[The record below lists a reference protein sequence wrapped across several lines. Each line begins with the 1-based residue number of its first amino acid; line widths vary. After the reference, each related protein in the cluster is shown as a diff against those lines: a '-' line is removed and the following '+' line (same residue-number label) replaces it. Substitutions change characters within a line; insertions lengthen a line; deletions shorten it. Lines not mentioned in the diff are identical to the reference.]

1 MGLSDQII
9 LRYFLENNVLST
21 TDSWLNDLRSF
32 LSGVSVEQQALESRM
47 ECDGVSARS
56 STAATYLFG
65 CWVTAPESIN
75 CSRWSIERS
84 LRALNVY
91 VLGLPQVLTTF
102 NSWSWQ
108 AIRTALHCRAL
119 LEWMY
124 RKWTRTLINRKERA
138 SLWETNMHVKPLD
151 IERQWRRCYF
161 PRQGST
167 TLFTRLNLNGQILLS
182 HG

>member
-1 MGLSDQII
+1 MYYQQQTRDWMI
-9 LRYFLENNVLST
+9 
-21 TDSWLNDLRSF
+21 
-32 LSGVSVEQQALESRM
+32 SGVFYLECRWNNKLSRAGWNAT
-47 ECDGVSARS
+47 EFLPDRVLLPLISSDVGLLLQNPLIAVDGVSNEA
-56 STAATYLFG
+56 
-65 CWVTAPESIN
+65 CAPWMCTSWD
-75 CSRWSIERS
+75 CRKCS
-84 LRALNVY
+84 LR
-91 VLGLPQVLTTF
+91 TF